1 MIALKQF
8 KRINQNQTLNGSST
22 NRTNTAGAID
32 ILGEFDQYDEILF
45 KDDQHKRVLD
55 KFGHSLDST
64 EYNLIV
70 SNKIERKTILLAA
83 MQAVD

>member
-1 MIALKQF
+1 MNKDQI
-8 KRINQNQTLNGSST
+8 LNGSKT

-32 ILGEFDQYDEILF
+32 ILGEFDKYDEILF

-55 KFGHSLDST
+55 QFGDSLDST

-70 SNKIERKTILLAA
+70 SNKIERKTILLEA

>member
-1 MIALKQF
+1 MEFDELFWVQYCCYKSKSI
-8 KRINQNQTLNGSST
+8 S

-32 ILGEFDQYDEILF
+32 ILGEFDKYDEILF

-55 KFGHSLDST
+55 QFGDSLDST

-70 SNKIERKTILLAA
+70 SNKIERKTILLEA